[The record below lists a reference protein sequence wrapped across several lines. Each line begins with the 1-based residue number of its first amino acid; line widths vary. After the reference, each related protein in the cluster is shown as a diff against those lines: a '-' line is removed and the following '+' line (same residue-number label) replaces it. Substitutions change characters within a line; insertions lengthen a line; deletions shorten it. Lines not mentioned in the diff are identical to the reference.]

1 MATDNNRKTWKDVW
15 TRLATV
21 EAQLEMIIEN
31 TKVIPTM
38 VEQIKVLQKNSDD
51 NKDEHKNFWR
61 TFVSSKA
68 FFSWLGALSTVI
80 AIVTVLLFL
89 R

>member
-1 MATDNNRKTWKDVW
+1 MTDNNKKTWKDVW

-21 EAQLEMIIEN
+21 ETLLEIVIKN
-31 TKVIPTM
+31 TELVPIM
-38 VEQIKVLQKNSDD
+38 CEQIKTLQKADND